1 MAKYLD
7 KSGLQYFYGKLKE
20 KFADKTTIEAKLDSL
35 TGAFLWKGKFDT
47 LPPVDDYEAGNVVG
61 VKVGE
66 NAYAEYVL
74 TVVGNTKTWEKLGD
88 EGSYLLKTT
97 AEETYLKKAAG
108 EVKTDNLADKAVTST
123 KLATGARKPIILTP
137 ETTQVDEETYQKLL
151 SGNDVVFKDNN
162 EIIWECI
169 THGVEDGFTLRFG
182 RFRVSTAD
190 EYKIYTEE
198 CWVQIS
204 TEAPHGVKISKYENA
219 VDVDNSDYLYKSTL
233 TPVLKEIDLTGTD
246 AERKAKFDQFETDW
260 KALTGAGDLA
270 GARFVGQITTLEGGF
285 ASVLF
290 TYNAGIGT
298 FTGVTNLDDSDYR
311 NHYSVYLNS
320 NGELT
325 ITPLFQHLE
334 AITIKIGN
342 TTADKGANKAAIKAY
357 VDNLKALGVDITKGY
372 SVPCKYNDNNYIGVC
387 FPTSTNS
394 MRLCGIKPVDITTG
408 VFVVIETDGT
418 YKTEQILTVNKN
430 LSSLTTTSKNIAG
443 AINEVN
449 TLAKGKQD
457 TLTSGTNI
465 KTVNGQS
472 LLGSGNIATIIN
484 INPGTSSITGNNISI
499 IQNAVVGTVTAY
511 IVYYDGNRS
520 YTLCGGSQG
529 SYMQFVAFD
538 AGKMYILKLPYTISG
553 TGAPND
559 PMILNIDH
567 NSKTIQEISISGGS
581 GDVTAAGDNT
591 FTGINTFT
599 STVIVQDSV
608 LNLSNNTTGNEVNIS
623 EGSSGKLYLYDQDGS
638 DIEILGV
645 KNPSDS
651 NCAANKSYVDTQIST
666 ALGTVLTQLQNI

>member
-35 TGAFLWKGKFDT
+35 TGAFLWKGKFDD
-47 LPPVDDYEAGNVVG
+47 LPAVTDYEAGNVVG
-61 VKVGE
+61 VGKK
-66 NAYAEYVL
+66 EYVL
-74 TVVGNTKTWEKLGD
+74 TVTGNTKTWEEFGD
-88 EGSYLLKTT
+88 EGSYLLKSV

-108 EVKTDNLADKAVTST
+108 EVKTANLADNAVTST
-123 KLATGARKPIILTP
+123 KLTKGARNPIILT
-137 ETTQVDEETYQKLL
+137 ESTTEVDRETYQKLEEMADAT
-151 SGNDVVFKDNN
+151 DVVFRTNSFEFMPLIAKDMGN
-162 EIIWECI
+162 ELRLIFGHTLCDASNLSAQNSTCSYTII
-169 THGVEDGFTLRFG
+169 TVE
-182 RFRVSTAD
+182 TALP
-190 EYKIYTEE
+190 YKVTIDKSQASLET
-198 CWVQIS
+198 ILNTS
-204 TEAPHGVKISKYENA
+204 G
-219 VDVDNSDYLYKSTL
+219 YLNKSTL
-233 TPVLKEIDLTGTD
+233 TPILKEIDLTGTD

-298 FTGVTNLDDSDYR
+298 FTGVTNLDGSDYR

-394 MRLCGIKPVDITTG
+394 MRLCGIKPVDTTTG

-472 LLGSGNIATIIN
+472 LLGSGDIA
-484 INPGTSSITGNNISI
+484 
-499 IQNAVVGTVTAY
+499 
-511 IVYYDGNRS
+511 
-520 YTLCGGSQG
+520 
-529 SYMQFVAFD
+529 
-538 AGKMYILKLPYTISG
+538 
-553 TGAPND
+553 
-559 PMILNIDH
+559 
-567 NSKTIQEISISGGS
+567 ISGGS
-581 GDVTAAGDNT
+581 SDVTAAGNNI
-591 FTGINTFT
+591 FTGDNVFKTYTEFKQGVFIHNENLNQSYYLSINTDGRFWISNADDADVEVT
-599 STVIVQDSV
+599 GVDTPTQD
-608 LNLSNNTTGNEVNIS
+608 NA
-623 EGSSGKLYLYDQDGS
+623 
-638 DIEILGV
+638 
-645 KNPSDS
+645 
-651 NCAANKSYVDTQIST
+651 AANKSYVDTQIST